1 MGGGEDG
8 ASVVRGSTEA
18 VVRDLG
24 DLLVATASYAPEVCI
39 PPHRHCRPQLLVAL
53 SGRLRTHFPD
63 RSCDAGPGDVLVHP
77 QDLLHSHE
85 GGPEGAEII
94 TVATGTNGN
103 GSSGSDHLLDDF
115 GIKPLL
121 GSLPLAR
128 RIRRELTRDKVHADV
143 ALRSLAL
150 QLLVEAA
157 RSETASEAARESVPD
172 WVGEAKM
179 RLETEFNDQL
189 KVGMLAAQIGVTPM
203 QLIRAFQR
211 HYGTSPGAY
220 LRQVRLDHALMLLA
234 DSQRSLAGVA
244 LEAGYSDQSH
254 LCRVVK
260 EETGLTPAEYRKSFQ
275 NG

>member
-1 MGGGEDG
+1 MGGGDEG
-8 ASVVRGSTEA
+8 ASVVRGSTDA

-24 DLLVATASYAPEVCI
+24 DLLVASASYAPDVHI
-39 PPHRHCRPQLLVAL
+39 PPHSHCRPQLLVAL

-77 QDLLHSHE
+77 EDLLHSHE
-85 GGPEGAEII
+85 GGPEGAEIV

-103 GSSGSDHLLDDF
+103 GSRDSTSLLDDF

-128 RIRRELTRDKVHADV
+128 RIRRELTRDKAHADV

-150 QLLVEAA
+150 QLLVETA
-157 RSETASEAARESVPD
+157 RSEMASEVARESVPD
-172 WVGEAKM
+172 WVGEAKK

-189 KVGMLAAQIGVTPM
+189 KVGRLATQIGVTPM

-234 DSQRSLAGVA
+234 DSKRSLAGVA

-260 EETGLTPAEYRKSFQ
+260 EETGLTPAEYRRSFQ